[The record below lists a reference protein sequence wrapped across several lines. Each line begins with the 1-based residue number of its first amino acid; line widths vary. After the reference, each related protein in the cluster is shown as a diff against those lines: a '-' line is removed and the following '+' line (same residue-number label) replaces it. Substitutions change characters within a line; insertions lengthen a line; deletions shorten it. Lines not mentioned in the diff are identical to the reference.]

1 MTYQGSIVENTYIAP
16 AYGLVEYIKRARHDY
31 MSIYTP
37 EMHDRSLLH
46 FKRGFSN
53 TFLVNKPEYIE
64 HVFLTNQQNYLK
76 TPLAQPLL
84 PPYLGVTLLTSEGEY
99 WRRQR
104 RTAAPAFQP
113 RRVGD
118 FIETMAACTGAMLQ
132 EWEKRGERPFDVV
145 KQMTDLTLQI
155 IARAM
160 FSTDV
165 SGEIETLTRMR
176 HVVDE
181 ELKISVFDLL
191 GLPQWLP
198 RPVSKRA
205 LDSLEAFRDLVGRI
219 LEARRDLMSMLLA
232 ARDPDT
238 GEGMTDAELKREMLM
253 MLLAGHDTVS
263 TTLSIAWYL
272 LAQHPEVEQKLHEE
286 IDRVLG
292 GRRPVASD
300 LAHLRYTRM
309 VFEETM
315 QDRRG
320 PRAGRITDDCRAL
333 RHSSQSQPLA
343 GSRAFRSGTLHARG
357 DGRSPALFLYA
368 VRRRPSYLH
377 RHAFRHRRGADRHR
391 DDCSAF
397 SCAHCA

>member
-1 MTYQGSIVENTYIAP
+1 MTYQGQIVENTYIAP

-118 FIETMAACTGAMLQ
+118 FFESMTASTEAMLQ
-132 EWEKRGERPFDVV
+132 EWGRRGERPFDVV

-181 ELKISVFDLL
+181 ELKISVLDLL

-205 LDSLEAFRDLVGRI
+205 LDSPAGFPRPRRSYPGSAPGRWSGPTRPDVDA
-219 LEARRDLMSMLLA
+219 ARRARSRDGGGHDRCRAEKGNVDDA
-232 ARDPDT
+232 AR
-238 GEGMTDAELKREMLM
+238 
-253 MLLAGHDTVS
+253 
-263 TTLSIAWYL
+263 
-272 LAQHPEVEQKLHEE
+272 
-286 IDRVLG
+286 
-292 GRRPVASD
+292 
-300 LAHLRYTRM
+300 
-309 VFEETM
+309 
-315 QDRRG
+315 
-320 PRAGRITDDCRAL
+320 
-333 RHSSQSQPLA
+333 
-343 GSRAFRSGTLHARG
+343 
-357 DGRSPALFLYA
+357 
-368 VRRRPSYLH
+368 
-377 RHAFRHRRGADRHR
+377 GA
-391 DDCSAF
+391 
-397 SCAHCA
+397 